1 MQRMRALKFNQRN
14 SKCERAA
21 AGQGSPSKY
30 ISLAGMLWPSV
41 QCGQATEILM
51 SRILANIAGSV
62 TMAVFTVREVFGHLY
77 VSALI

>member
-1 MQRMRALKFNQRN
+1 MRKGSRRPGQSLKIHLIGRDAVAL
-14 SKCERAA
+14 SA
-21 AGQGSPSKY
+21 
-30 ISLAGMLWPSV
+30 M
-41 QCGQATEILM
+41 CGQATEILV